1 MSYLLRL
8 SVVALLLLLPAC
20 SSESKEEQ
28 LINGSWHI
36 DVDKT
41 IEKSEELKVE
51 IKKNPVAKELFV
63 NLFKE
68 FKIVIDVEKSVV
80 NGKIGAEPLGEES
93 FKIIS
98 AEGNKVILKET
109 SNDAEMHITIIDQNC
124 IELTSPG
131 QDLILVFTRAL

>member
-1 MSYLLRL
+1 MNYLLKL

-28 LINGSWHI
+28 LINGSWYI

-41 IEKSEELKVE
+41 IEKSEELKAE
-51 IKKNPVAKELFV
+51 IKKNPVARELFV

-68 FKIVIDVEKSVV
+68 FKIVIDIEKGVV
-80 NGKIGAEPLGEES
+80 NGKIGAETLGEEP
-93 FKIIS
+93 FKILS
-98 AEGNKVILKET
+98 AQGNKVVLKEV

-124 IELTSPG
+124 IEVTKTE
-131 QDLILVFTRAL
+131 QDLVLVSTRVT